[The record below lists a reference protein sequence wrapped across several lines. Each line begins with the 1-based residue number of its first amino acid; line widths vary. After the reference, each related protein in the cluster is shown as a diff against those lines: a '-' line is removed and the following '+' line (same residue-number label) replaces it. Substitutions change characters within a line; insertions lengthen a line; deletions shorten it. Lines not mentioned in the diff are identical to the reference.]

1 MLESLAAILAAG
13 GPGERALASAAR
25 EAFAIHLRV
34 VMDFLYV
41 DAPRFDDVVA
51 ADFLRDCGDWKRL
64 RPPLTEALARAR
76 ARVAREVGR
85 LTYLRLNHAPDTTP
99 WAYRDIS
106 RDLSNAFGIFLGHVP
121 AERLD
126 DRWREGIPA

>member
-13 GPGERALASAAR
+13 GPDQPALASAAR

-51 ADFLRDCGDWKRL
+51 ADFLPAGGDWKRL
-64 RPPLTEALARAR
+64 RPPLTDALSRAR

-85 LTYLRLNHAPDTTP
+85 LTYLRLDHAPEATP
-99 WAYRDIS
+99 WAYLDIARDMS
-106 RDLSNAFGIFLGHVP
+106 TAFGVFLAQVP
-121 AERLD
+121 REKLD
-126 DRWREGIPA
+126 DCWRQRMPG

>member
-13 GPGERALASAAR
+13 GPGERALACAAR

-51 ADFLRDCGDWKRL
+51 ADFLLDCGEWKRL
-64 RPPLTEALARAR
+64 RPPLTDALSRAR

-85 LTYLRLNHAPDTTP
+85 LTYLRLNHVPETTP
-99 WAYRDIS
+99 WAYLDIARDI
-106 RDLSNAFGIFLGHVP
+106 SNAFGVFLEHVP
-121 AERLD
+121 PEKLD
-126 DRWREGIPA
+126 ERWRDRIPA